1 MVSVPPSAPIAPPL
15 TGASSRWMP
24 RPARR
29 SPRSRTKAAGTVL
42 HRTTVLPGARVSSA
56 PSSAEQHVLDLGVV
70 DHHDKQQPS
79 VLGRCGRACG
89 GLATGRDQSL
99 ERRLAA
105 IATGHRK
112 TRLEQVCRHAGA
124 HGAEPDES
132 DLLVSLHGRI
142 LYAAAQPCS
151 MNATVALR

>member
-1 MVSVPPSAPIAPPL
+1 MSVPPLGADRTAAYRRIEQMDAALGEARGQIADE
-15 TGASSRWMP
+15 GGRHRAAQDHRA
-24 RPARR
+24 ARR
-29 SPRSRTKAAGTVL
+29 QGFQRAIL
-42 HRTTVLPGARVSSA
+42 
-56 PSSAEQHVLDLGVV
+56 AEQHVLDLGVV
-70 DHHDKQQPS
+70 DHHDEQKPS
-79 VLGRCGRACG
+79 VLGRCGGVCG
-89 GLATGRDQSL
+89 GFATGLDQGF

-151 MNATVALR
+151 MNATVAFR